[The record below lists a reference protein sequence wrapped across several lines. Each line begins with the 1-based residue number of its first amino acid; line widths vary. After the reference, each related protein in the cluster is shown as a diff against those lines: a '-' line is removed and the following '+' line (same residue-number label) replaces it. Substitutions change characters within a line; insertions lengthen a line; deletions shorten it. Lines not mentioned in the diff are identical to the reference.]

1 MLQIIAGSIFCHQFP
16 NLMRSIF
23 GNQVAKL
30 FFGALNLG
38 EPFLDFSDLKDQ
50 KKDEY
55 FAAVRA
61 GLEYDYKPME
71 KIFNDVIYRSL
82 KSYDDE

>member
-1 MLQIIAGSIFCHQFP
+1 MALQ
-16 NLMRSIF
+16 
-23 GNQVAKL
+23 AKL
-30 FFGALNLG
+30 
-38 EPFLDFSDLKDQ
+38 PFLDFSDLENQ

-61 GLEYDYKPME
+61 GLEHEYKSME

-82 KSYDDE
+82 KSYDEG